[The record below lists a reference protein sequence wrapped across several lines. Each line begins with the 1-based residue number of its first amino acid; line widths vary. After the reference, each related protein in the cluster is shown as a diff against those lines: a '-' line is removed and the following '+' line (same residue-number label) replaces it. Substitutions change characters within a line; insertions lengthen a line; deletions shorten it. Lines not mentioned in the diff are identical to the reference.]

1 MQDGFLVSS
10 IAEFVFHS
18 PDVRGLREEEDS
30 EDRMLRCSELRKSE
44 KVQLQPSAILF
55 YCTGLVVLLV
65 LRNTSVAYGRV
76 TRVYTRVLFKGALVS
91 CLWLEREHRPFVV
104 EIQSVSCVLF
114 LYIFVALCTFLI
126 PRQV

>member
-30 EDRMLRCSELRKSE
+30 EDHVLRCSELRESE

-65 LRNTSVAYGRV
+65 LRNTSVAYDRDTGGGGIYSGSVQRRV
-76 TRVYTRVLFKGALVS
+76 SVLF
-91 CLWLEREHRPFVV
+91 
-104 EIQSVSCVLF
+104 
-114 LYIFVALCTFLI
+114 VA
-126 PRQV
+126 